1 MSLSLTSKLHGG
13 GGLPHHSCLTANF
26 VFQIQ
31 GALPLGAP
39 QTHSSTQWQPGDAVL
54 PAIACLQGHCSKS
67 PVAVITIHLQHYFV
81 ICNA

>member
-1 MSLSLTSKLHGG
+1 MPELEEGMIPFSHF
-13 GGLPHHSCLTANF
+13 TATF

-67 PVAVITIHLQHYFV
+67 PVAAITIHLQHHFV
-81 ICNA
+81 IRNA